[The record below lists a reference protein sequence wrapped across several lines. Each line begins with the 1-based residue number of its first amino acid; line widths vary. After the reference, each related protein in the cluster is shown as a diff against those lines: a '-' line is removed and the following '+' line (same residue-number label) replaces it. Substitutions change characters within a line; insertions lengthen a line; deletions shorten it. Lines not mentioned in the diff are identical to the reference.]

1 MCSQG
6 DYHAFPPIHAPPPA
20 FQDDAKAHFQKAIG
34 DLRSWLDCFHW
45 MGVKSGWLM
54 EFKW

>member
-6 DYHAFPPIHAPPPA
+6 DYHAFPSIHAPPPA